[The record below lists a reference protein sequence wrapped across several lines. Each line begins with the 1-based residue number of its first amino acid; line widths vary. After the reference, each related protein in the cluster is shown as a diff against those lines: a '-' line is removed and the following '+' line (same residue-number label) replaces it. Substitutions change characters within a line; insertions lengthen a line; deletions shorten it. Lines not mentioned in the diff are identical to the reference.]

1 MFLVF
6 WGCSG
11 FSGECSLFSGGV
23 PGFLGGVSGF
33 LGGVPGFLG
42 VFRVF
47 WGVFLVFLGGV
58 PGFLGVFRVF
68 WRVVPGFR
76 WCSGFFGCSGVPV
89 FLEVLHA
96 KGNGLDLGAEPTH
109 INIC

>member
-11 FSGECSLFSGGV
+11 FSGECSWFSGGV
-23 PGFLGGVSGF
+23 PGFLGGVPGFLGGVPGFWECSGF

-42 VFRVF
+42 
-47 WGVFLVFLGGV
+47 GV
-58 PGFLGVFRVF
+58 PGL
-68 WRVVPGFR
+68 R

-89 FLEVLHA
+89 FPEVLHA
-96 KGNGLDLGAEPTH
+96 LFVAVSEVKMSRQTTLGRFGF
-109 INIC
+109 